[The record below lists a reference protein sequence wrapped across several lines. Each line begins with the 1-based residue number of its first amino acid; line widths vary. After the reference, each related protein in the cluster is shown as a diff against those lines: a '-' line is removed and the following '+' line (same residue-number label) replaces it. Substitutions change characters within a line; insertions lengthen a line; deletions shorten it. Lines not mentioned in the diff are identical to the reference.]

1 MLLAM
6 MGINLKIPV
15 AMVLH
20 NSGAPKEQYDLIFRD
35 SKDKNFPLIQ
45 IADIFAGTIRTYNE
59 NCLPLKAHNQYCKI
73 CFSSSVNEF
82 LPMLAA

>member
-73 CFSSSVNEF
+73 CFSSSRSK
-82 LPMLAA
+82 A